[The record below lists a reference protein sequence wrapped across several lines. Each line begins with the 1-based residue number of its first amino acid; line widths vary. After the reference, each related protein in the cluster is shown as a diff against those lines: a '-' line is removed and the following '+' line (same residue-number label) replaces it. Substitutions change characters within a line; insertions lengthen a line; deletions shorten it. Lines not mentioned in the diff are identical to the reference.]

1 MSPSLGRVEC
11 KRAMAVAMISAAS
24 RARWRGDINSG
35 SVCSTVI
42 SVASKVVRPLR
53 RICTQGGR
61 GIPFQRASDR
71 ESEISRRFFWATL
84 IALAAW
90 SASAETITGRVVGV
104 ADGDTVT
111 VLDADRTQHKI
122 RVAGIDAPEK
132 NQAFGQRSKASMSDL
147 VFGKDVVV
155 KSNKRDRYGRLVGK
169 VLVAVPYC
177 AVSTCPK
184 TLDAGLAQI
193 TAGMA
198 WWYRQY
204 AREQSAEDA
213 STYEVAEQAARD
225 RRVGLWRDAHPVAPW
240 DWRRAARP

>member
-1 MSPSLGRVEC
+1 
-11 KRAMAVAMISAAS
+11 MAAAMISAAS
-24 RARWRGDINSG
+24 RARCRGDINSG

-132 NQAFGQRSKASMSDL
+132 KQAFGQRSKASMSDL

-155 KSNKRDRYGRLVGK
+155 MSSKRDRYGRLVGK
-169 VLVAVPYC
+169 VLVADPSC
-177 AVSTCPK
+177 TARTCPK

-193 TAGMA
+193 TTGMA

-213 STYEVAEQAARD
+213 GAYEFAEQEARG
-225 RRVGLWRDAHPVAPW
+225 RHAGLWRDADPIAPW
-240 DWRRAARP
+240 DWRRSSRP

>member
-1 MSPSLGRVEC
+1 
-11 KRAMAVAMISAAS
+11 MISAAS

-122 RVAGIDAPEK
+122 RVAGINAPEK

>member
-1 MSPSLGRVEC
+1 LG
-11 KRAMAVAMISAAS
+11 KAFLVA
-24 RARWRGDINSG
+24 
-35 SVCSTVI
+35 
-42 SVASKVVRPLR
+42 
-53 RICTQGGR
+53 
-61 GIPFQRASDR
+61 
-71 ESEISRRFFWATL
+71 L

-90 SASAETITGRVVGV
+90 SARAETIAGRVVGV
-104 ADGDTVT
+104 ADGDTIT
-111 VLDADRTQHKI
+111 VLDADQTQHKI

-132 NQAFGQRSKASMSDL
+132 EQAFGQRSKASMSDL

>member
-1 MSPSLGRVEC
+1 
-11 KRAMAVAMISAAS
+11 MAAAMISEAS

-111 VLDADRTQHKI
+111 VFDADRTQHKI

-155 KSNKRDRYGRLVGK
+155 MSSKRDRYGRLVGK
-169 VLVAVPYC
+169 VLVADPSC
-177 AVSTCPK
+177 AASTCPK

-193 TAGMA
+193 TTGMA

-204 AREQSAEDA
+204 AQEQSAEDA
-213 STYEVAEQAARD
+213 GAYEFAEQEARG
-225 RRVGLWRDAHPVAPW
+225 RHAGLWRDADPIAPW
-240 DWRRAARP
+240 DWRRASRP

>member
-1 MSPSLGRVEC
+1 
-11 KRAMAVAMISAAS
+11 MAAAMISEAS
-24 RARWRGDINSG
+24 RARCRGDINSG

-42 SVASKVVRPLR
+42 SVTSKVVRPLR

-71 ESEISRRFFWATL
+71 ESEISRRFWATL

-111 VLDADRTQHKI
+111 VLDAERTQHKI

-132 NQAFGQRSKASMSDL
+132 KQAFGQRSKASMSDL

-155 KSNKRDRYGRLVGK
+155 MTSKRDRYGRLVGK
-169 VLVAVPYC
+169 VLVAAPSC
-177 AVSTCPK
+177 TASTCPK

-193 TAGMA
+193 TTGMA

-204 AREQSAEDA
+204 AKEQSAEDA
-213 STYEVAEQAARD
+213 SAYEFAEQEARG
-225 RRVGLWRDAHPVAPW
+225 RHAGLWRDADPIAPW
-240 DWRRAARP
+240 DWRRASRP